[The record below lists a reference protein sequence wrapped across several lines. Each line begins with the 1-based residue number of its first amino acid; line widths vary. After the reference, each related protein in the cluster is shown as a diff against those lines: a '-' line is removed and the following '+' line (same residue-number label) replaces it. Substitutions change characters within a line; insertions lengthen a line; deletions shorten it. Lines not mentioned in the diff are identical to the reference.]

1 VANSWFKFK
10 QFTIHQN
17 DTAMKVGTDG
27 VLLGAWTKIKTDTQ
41 NILDIGTGTGL
52 IALMLAQKTLSSSQ
66 IDAVE
71 LDQLAYQ
78 QAKENFKLSNWSQKL
93 QAINQSIQEFTI
105 NTSKKYDL
113 IISNPPFFRNS
124 FASKNTQRQIAR
136 HTDSLSYDD
145 LLYSVKRI
153 LLDDGIFSVIIPF
166 DSKNIFVEGAL
177 KNHLF
182 LNRETF
188 VFPNIYSTKAKR
200 VLLSFSKKDTPKI
213 SDSLII
219 ELNQRHLYSEQ
230 YKELTKDFYLNF

>member
-1 VANSWFKFK
+1 MANSWFKFK

-145 LLYSVKRI
+145 LLYSVKKI
-153 LLDDGIFSVIIPF
+153 LLDDGIFQ
-166 DSKNIFVEGAL
+166 
-177 KNHLF
+177 
-182 LNRETF
+182 
-188 VFPNIYSTKAKR
+188 
-200 VLLSFSKKDTPKI
+200 LSFPSTAKI
-213 SDSLII
+213 SL
-219 ELNQRHLYSEQ
+219 
-230 YKELTKDFYLNF
+230 